1 MSTQTIKVN
10 SKEENP
16 EPVELIADAVIKVA
30 EGFNKINKS
39 RLTERAMILL
49 LHDAIGPTYITKKQI
64 GYVLK
69 YAPKLKDYYIKFVK
83 KS

>member
-1 MSTQTIKVN
+1 MPSQTIKVT

-30 EGFNKINKS
+30 EGFDKINKS
-39 RLTERAMILL
+39 RLTERAIVLL
-49 LHDAIGPTYITKKQI
+49 LHDAIGVTYITKKQI

-69 YAPKLKDYYIKFVK
+69 YAPKLKDYYTKALAK
-83 KS
+83 K